1 MVGIDD
7 AHEWQA
13 RLTFAMARHAVV
25 DLCAVF
31 HLKPSPPDSDRL
43 PAAEMQRIEKFLT
56 DAGYRLRSDEAC
68 LTKFSSLRAM
78 YEPYVQV
85 LSVYLLMRLPQ
96 WVPPEGAQ
104 DNWQATA

>member
-1 MVGIDD
+1 M
-7 AHEWQA
+7 
-13 RLTFAMARHAVV
+13 
-25 DLCAVF
+25 
-31 HLKPSPPDSDRL
+31 
-43 PAAEMQRIEKFLT
+43 
-56 DAGYRLRSDEAC
+56 RSDEAC